1 VLVRFITLV
10 ASRFG
15 VVLTQKF
22 AAQAQPLV
30 GALGG
35 ASVNYVFIQH
45 FQDMARG
52 HFTVRK
58 LERAYG
64 KDIVRAEYE
73 PLAQSLWTGGIS
85 DRPQETE
92 VANRPVIG
100 TSDSRPCISGN
111 HVSETKVWTAHLT
124 VRPDL
129 KIGDREML
137 KKWVGSY

>member
-1 VLVRFITLV
+1 MLVRFITLV

-22 AAQAQPLV
+22 AAQALPLV

-35 ASVNYVFIQH
+35 ASVNYVFIEH
-45 FQDMARG
+45 FQEMAQG

-73 PLAQSLWTGGIS
+73 RLLRASEPIVFYR
-85 DRPQETE
+85 RPET
-92 VANRPVIG
+92 R
-100 TSDSRPCISGN
+100 RQ
-111 HVSETKVWTAHLT
+111 T
-124 VRPDL
+124 VQ
-129 KIGDREML
+129 
-137 KKWVGSY
+137 

>member
-1 VLVRFITLV
+1 MLVRFITLV

-22 AAQAQPLV
+22 AAQALPLV

-35 ASVNYVFIQH
+35 ASVNYVFIEH
-45 FQDMARG
+45 FQEMAQG

-73 PLAQSLWTGGIS
+73 RLAQS
-85 DRPQETE
+85 
-92 VANRPVIG
+92 
-100 TSDSRPCISGN
+100 
-111 HVSETKVWTAHLT
+111 H
-124 VRPDL
+124 
-129 KIGDREML
+129 
-137 KKWVGSY
+137 

>member
-22 AAQAQPLV
+22 AAQALPLV

-35 ASVNYVFIQH
+35 ASVNYVFIEH
-45 FQDMARG
+45 FQDMAQG

-58 LERAYG
+58 LERMYG

-73 PLAQSLWTGGIS
+73 RKRSP
-85 DRPQETE
+85 
-92 VANRPVIG
+92 
-100 TSDSRPCISGN
+100 
-111 HVSETKVWTAHLT
+111 SEWPTWSAG
-124 VRPDL
+124 REIAGADL
-129 KIGDREML
+129 
-137 KKWVGSY
+137 